1 MKRAIIF
8 CLLLIS
14 LSCTKKREKENS
26 VKYFEFSY
34 DNTFET
40 SFTLIYKPKDSI
52 YIREHW
58 SFNDIYDS
66 VKSPKSKTNYSAK
79 ISTENEEE
87 LLKLISSINFKNL
100 KNQYFEDYSDGNTYA
115 VFIEKDSITKLITIH
130 SHNAPKELDSLAHL
144 IYELKK
150 KLILVK
156 TKKKLNIRSAKYVLP
171 PPPPPPRVVKNKNG
185 I

>member
-1 MKRAIIF
+1 MKRAILF

-14 LSCTKKREKENS
+14 LSCTKKSEKENS

-34 DNTFET
+34 NNTFQT

-79 ISTENEEE
+79 ISPEKEEE
-87 LLKLISSINFKNL
+87 LLKLISSVNFKNL
-100 KNQYFEDYSDGNTYA
+100 KSEYFEDYCDGVIYG
-115 VFIEKDSITKLITIH
+115 IYIQKDSINKLVSVH
-130 SHNAPKELDSLAHL
+130 SHNAPKQLDSFAHW
-144 IYELKK
+144 IYELKE
-150 KLILVK
+150 KLILIK
-156 TKKKLNIRSAKYVLP
+156 TKKKLNIKSAKYILP
-171 PPPPPPRVVKNKNG
+171 PPPPPIMEKQNG